1 MKATGI
7 VAEYNPFHQGHAYQ
21 IEQIR
26 EKLNPDVVI
35 AVMSGNFLQRG
46 EPAIVDKWTRTHMA
60 LYGGIDL
67 VVELPVVFS
76 TQPADYF
83 AQGALHLFRALD
95 IDTLSFGVEAGTQD
109 NFKEAARWMVQN
121 EERLAAEIQKAETFD
136 VPYAKQMAELV
147 ADLAPAFPIDLSSP
161 NNQLGFAYT
170 KEIVA
175 NQWGNDIDI
184 FPVKRKEAAYHEP
197 TVKKD
202 KHIASATALRR
213 ELLLGNEVAPYIPD
227 AAYASLKEADA
238 PLVTW
243 EDYFPFLDYQ
253 LTVHSAAE
261 LKTIYQMTEGLE
273 NRLQA
278 AIPDTTDFSEFMEGI
293 KTKRY
298 TQTRLQRLLTYTLF
312 QWQAAEIN
320 QALDEGPQAL
330 RVLGFNQTGQAYL
343 SEIKN
348 DLPLPLITNV
358 NQNNAN
364 YLDFDIKA
372 GEIYRLGNKALISKQ
387 DFTRKPIRID

>member
-7 VAEYNPFHQGHAYQ
+7 VAEYNPFHHGHAYQ

-26 EKLNPDVVI
+26 KKVNPDVVI

-60 LYGGIDL
+60 LEGGIDL

-83 AQGALHLFRALD
+83 AQGALQLFRALD
-95 IDTLSFGVEAGTQD
+95 IDTLSFGVEEGTQD
-109 NFKEAARWMVQN
+109 DFLQAARWMVQN
-121 EERLAAEIQKAETFD
+121 EERLATEIKKAEVYD

-147 ADLAPAFPIDLSSP
+147 DDLAPAFPIDISSP

-175 NQWGNDIDI
+175 NQWENAIDI
-184 FPVKRKEAAYHEP
+184 FPIKRKEAAYNEP
-197 TVKKD
+197 TVKENT
-202 KHIASATALRR
+202 HIASATALRR
-213 ELLLGNEVAPYIPD
+213 ELLLGNDIAPYIPE
-227 AAYASLKEADA
+227 AAYASFKEADA
-238 PLVTW
+238 PLMTW
-243 EDYFPFLDYQ
+243 EKYFPFLDYQ
-253 LTVHSAAE
+253 LT
-261 LKTIYQMTEGLE
+261 LKSTAQLKKIYQMNEGLE
-273 NRLQA
+273 NRFKA
-278 AIPDTTDFSEFMEGI
+278 AILETTHFSGFMKRI

-312 QWQAAEIN
+312 QWPRAEVKT
-320 QALDEGPQAL
+320 ALNKGPQAM
-330 RVLGFNQTGQAYL
+330 RVLGFNQKGQTYL
-343 SEIKN
+343 NEIKK

-358 NQNNAN
+358 DQKNAK
-364 YLDFDIKA
+364 YLGFDISA
-372 GEIYRLGNKALISKQ
+372 GEIYRLGNKAFIPKQ
-387 DFTRKPIRID
+387 DFTQKPIRID

>member
-7 VAEYNPFHQGHAYQ
+7 VAEYNPFHHGHAYQ
-21 IEQIR
+21 IEHIR
-26 EKLNPDVVI
+26 KKLNPDVVI

-46 EPAIVDKWTRTHMA
+46 EPAIVDKWTRTYMA
-60 LYGGIDL
+60 LKGGIDL

-83 AQGALHLFRALD
+83 AQGALQLFRALN
-95 IDTLSFGVEAGTQD
+95 IDTVSFGVEAGTQD
-109 NFKEAARWMVQN
+109 NFLQAARWMVQN
-121 EERLAAEIQKAETFD
+121 EERLAAEIQKAETFE
-136 VPYAKQMAELV
+136 VPYAQQMAELV
-147 ADLAPAFPIDLSSP
+147 ADLAPAFPIDISSP

-175 NQWGNDIDI
+175 NHWEEAIDI

-197 TVKKD
+197 TVKED
-202 KHIASATALRR
+202 TRIASATALRR
-213 ELLLGNEVAPYIPD
+213 ELLLGNDIAPYIPN
-227 AAYASLKEADA
+227 AAFAPLKEADP

-253 LTVHSAAE
+253 LTIQSAAQ
-261 LKTIYQMTEGLE
+261 LKNIYQMNEGLE

-278 AIPDTTDFSEFMEGI
+278 AIPEATHFSEFMEHI

-298 TQTRLQRLLTYTLF
+298 TQTRLQRLLSYTLF
-312 QWQAAEIN
+312 QWQGAEIN
-320 QALDEGPQAL
+320 EALDQGPQAL

-343 SEIKN
+343 SELKK

-358 NQNNAN
+358 NQKNAK
-364 YLDFDIKA
+364 YLGFDIKA